1 MADAIYDIEDE
12 TTVEKFLKES
22 TQIEI
27 KKQSLQIWIVN
38 ILRLS
43 KN

>member
-1 MADAIYDIEDE
+1 MADTIYDKEDE

-22 TQIEI
+22 TAKKI

-38 ILRLS
+38 IFRLS
-43 KN
+43 QN